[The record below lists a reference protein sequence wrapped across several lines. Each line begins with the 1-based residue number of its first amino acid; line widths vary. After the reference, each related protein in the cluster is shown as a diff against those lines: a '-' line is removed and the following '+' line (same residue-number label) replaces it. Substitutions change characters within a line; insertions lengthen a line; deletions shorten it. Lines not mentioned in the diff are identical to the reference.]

1 MDIWVNACTVSMQTS
16 RLNVNPI
23 SEPSKKSKNI
33 LHSILSLINGPNS
46 ITYIWSL
53 KHFFLLK
60 ALQWGEELWLGTFP
74 KPFSKSTT
82 SQGYLSKFPRDGYFS
97 KWQLPKCANVQGA
110 NSQEY
115 FPKWQLPKC
124 EISQAKTSQ
133 VCSSLSARPPSPS

>member
-74 KPFSKSTT
+74 KPFSQSAT
-82 SQGYLSKFPRDGYFS
+82 SQGYFS
-97 KWQLPKCANVQGA
+97 KWQLTKYANFQAA
-110 NSQEY
+110 NSQGY
-115 FPKWQLPKC
+115 FSKWQLPKC

-133 VCSSLSARPPSPS
+133 VCSSLSARPRSPS